1 MNYLVTGCSRGVGLE
16 ICRVLL
22 EQGHTVYGVARS
34 YTDEFKKLESEFDN
48 KLFFKSIDLGDSE
61 NVHRNVFKDF
71 VNNRIQLHGY
81 VNNAAMAYDDI
92 VTNLKLDRLQSM
104 YSVNVFT
111 PMMITKYVLRNMLL
125 HHTKGSI
132 VHISSI
138 SAHTGYKGLAMY
150 ASSKGALEAFSKD
163 TAREWG
169 ELGIR
174 SNVVVPGFME
184 TAMSATLTEE
194 QKNRIYKRTSMKAA
208 TSVRS
213 VAETVAF
220 LLSDGAC
227 SITHPQIEA
236 AQIYIFVNNYIS
248 EYLAADNIFYKNKA
262 LTDICGLLDEFYD
275 LDNLHYIYGKLA
287 VGDTSDEK
295 VEQIY
300 KNMDAILKTYFY
312 VSDEQVQAIRTA
324 DSTQIQLI
332 IEESVKNKYE

>member
-138 SAHTGYKGLAMY
+138 SAHTRL
-150 ASSKGALEAFSKD
+150 
-163 TAREWG
+163 
-169 ELGIR
+169 
-174 SNVVVPGFME
+174 
-184 TAMSATLTEE
+184 
-194 QKNRIYKRTSMKAA
+194 
-208 TSVRS
+208 
-213 VAETVAF
+213 
-220 LLSDGAC
+220 
-227 SITHPQIEA
+227 
-236 AQIYIFVNNYIS
+236 
-248 EYLAADNIFYKNKA
+248 
-262 LTDICGLLDEFYD
+262 
-275 LDNLHYIYGKLA
+275 
-287 VGDTSDEK
+287 
-295 VEQIY
+295 
-300 KNMDAILKTYFY
+300 
-312 VSDEQVQAIRTA
+312 
-324 DSTQIQLI
+324 
-332 IEESVKNKYE
+332 